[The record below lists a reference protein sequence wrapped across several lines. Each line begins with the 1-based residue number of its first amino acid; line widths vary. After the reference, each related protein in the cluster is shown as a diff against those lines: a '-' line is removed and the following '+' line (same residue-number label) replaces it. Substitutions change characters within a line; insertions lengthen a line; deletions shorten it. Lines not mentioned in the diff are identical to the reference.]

1 MSDWAAVS
9 AGTGWRS
16 RMGVRAR
23 LLLAFFGI
31 SGLAI
36 LGGAAALY
44 SFNEIA
50 EVLDRITHRRI
61 PAALSSQA
69 LSRHA
74 ERIAAAAPSLLNVS
88 NPDDKRERV
97 SEIAWEIVTL
107 NSLMTEVK
115 RGATESAAL
124 GSLENDIGKL
134 RQNLTELESLVDERL
149 RAADQKKSV
158 LREALQIGSEL
169 QDLLAPWISVMDGRI
184 AQWRRVVRDPN
195 VTNEQLRAA
204 DRDFEKSLATFRTL
218 QTLQVLASTVNDQLQ
233 RGAAAEDSS
242 ALSVSRFRLLQS
254 MAEIERVSAGVDP
267 KLRELIKDA
276 GARLAWLLS
285 GDRSIFNLRQRELTL
300 TADGSRVVAENSE
313 LSRRL
318 TATVDSLVEAASKDI
333 SSANQEAS
341 ATVRVSTLV
350 VILAVLV
357 SLVSSVLIV
366 WLYVGR
372 SIVARLTA
380 LSDRTFSLAKGDLK
394 SPLPQ
399 GGDDEIGRMA
409 EALGVFR
416 ATAIEMKETNLK
428 EIREARARL
437 TEAIE
442 TISEGFSLYDA
453 NDRLIICNSRYRELY
468 ASISDIVAP
477 GVSFETIIRTAVER
491 GLIAD
496 AEGRQEAWLAE
507 RLAHHRSGGDPLIQH
522 RSDDRWIQISE
533 RRTANGGVVAIYAD
547 ITAMKRHEAELADLV
562 DALGVA
568 RDAAEEANRTKSTF
582 LANMS
587 HELRTPLNAII
598 GYSEM
603 LQEDAAD
610 NGDESLED
618 LKKIE
623 GAGRHLLGLIND
635 ILDLSKI
642 EAGKMEVFIEAID
655 LGTLVGEVASI
666 VKPLAEKN
674 GNALEIVCSADIGN
688 FRSDQTKVKQ
698 ALLNLLSNAAKFTS
712 KGTLTLAVTRE
723 DGSRISF
730 KVSDTGVGMTPDQVA
745 KLFQAFSQADAST
758 TKRFGGTGLGL
769 AITKHFCTMLGGDVT
784 VESTPGVGST
794 FTIILPDQS
803 DAPAAVPSPAMPP
816 EAADGRATVLVVDD
830 DAATQSLLA
839 KALDKEGYRVIAAYS
854 GAEALILARKHKP
867 QAITLDILMPRM
879 DGWTVLKEL
888 KVDAELRDIPVIMV
902 SNLSERG
909 LAMPLGAADYMTK
922 PVDRQRLAAM
932 LREHCGDPG
941 TTTILVI
948 EDDPP
953 TRDLICRSIESLGYA
968 GHAASNGRSGLA
980 WLEANKAPSLI
991 VLDLMMPEMDGFE
1004 FLRELRQRPG
1014 LVYLPVIVVTAKEL
1028 TNEDIQLLSG
1038 QTDRI
1043 ITKDGSY
1050 VEELSMALRSRLK
1063 RIVERAA
1070 E

>member
-1 MSDWAAVS
+1 
-9 AGTGWRS
+9 
-16 RMGVRAR
+16 MGVRAR
-23 LLLAFFGI
+23 LFLAFFGI

-36 LGGAAALY
+36 LSGATALY

-88 NPDDKRERV
+88 NPDDKRARV

-107 NSLMTEVK
+107 NGLMTEVK
-115 RGATESAAL
+115 RGSTESAAL
-124 GSLENDIGKL
+124 NSLENDIGTL

-149 RAADQKKSV
+149 RAADQKKNV

-169 QDLLAPWISVMDGRI
+169 QDLLSPWISVMDGRI

-254 MAEIERVSAGVDP
+254 MAEIERVSADVDP

-276 GARLAWLLS
+276 AARLAWLLS
-285 GDRSIFNLRQRELTL
+285 GERSIFSLRQRELTL
-300 TADGSRVVAENSE
+300 TADGSRVVAENAE
-313 LSRRL
+313 LSGRL
-318 TATVDSLVEAASKDI
+318 THTVDSLVEATSKDI
-333 SSANQEAS
+333 SGANAEAS
-341 ATVRVSTLV
+341 AIVRVSTLV

-357 SLVSSVLIV
+357 SFVSSVLIV

-399 GGDDEIGRMA
+399 AGDDEIGRMA
-409 EALGVFR
+409 AALGVFR

-468 ASISDIVAP
+468 ASISDIVTP

-491 GLIAD
+491 GLIVD
-496 AEGRQEAWLAE
+496 AEGRHEAWLAE
-507 RLAHHRSGGDPLIQH
+507 RLAHHRGGGDPLIQH

-547 ITAMKRHEAELADLV
+547 ITAMKRHETELADLV

-603 LQEDAAD
+603 LQEDAAGK
-610 NGDESLED
+610 GDAEPLED

-642 EAGKMEVFIEAID
+642 EAGKMDIFIETID
-655 LGTLVGEVASI
+655 LGTLVDEVASI

-674 GNALEIVCSADIGN
+674 GNALEVVCSADIGT

-698 ALLNLLSNAAKFTS
+698 ALLNLLSNASKFTS
-712 KGTLTLAVTRE
+712 KGTLTLAVARE
-723 DGSRISF
+723 AGSRISF
-730 KVSDTGVGMTPDQVA
+730 RVSDTGVGMTPEEVA

-769 AITKHFCTMLGGDVT
+769 AITRHFCTMLGGDVT
-784 VESTPGVGST
+784 AQSTPGIGST
-794 FTIILPDQS
+794 FIITLPDQS

-816 EAADGRATVLVVDD
+816 EADDGRAAVLVVDD

-839 KALDKEGYRVIAAYS
+839 KVLDKEGYRVIAAYN
-854 GAEALILARKHKP
+854 GTEALILARRHKP

-879 DGWTVLKEL
+879 DGWTTLKEL
-888 KVDAELRDIPVIMV
+888 KADAELRDIPVIMV

-922 PVDRQRLAAM
+922 PVDRQRLAAI

-941 TTTILVI
+941 ATTILII

-953 TRDLICRSIESLGYA
+953 TRDMICRSIESLGYA
-968 GHAASNGRSGLA
+968 GHTASNGRSGLA
-980 WLEANKAPSLI
+980 WLMANKAPSLI

-1014 LVYLPVIVVTAKEL
+1014 LVDLPVIVVTAKEL

-1038 QTDRI
+1038 QTERI
-1043 ITKDGSY
+1043 ITKDGNY
-1050 VEELSMALRSRLK
+1050 VEELRMALRSRLK
-1063 RIVERAA
+1063 RTVERAA